1 MHSFKR
7 RKKEKQKP
15 VSLKSVLDEMVKKKR
30 LLISLTRLWSTLL
43 FNILCDEME
52 SLLIALL
59 LHPEVGSRLGENH
72 TCNCWSCEPNTLKK
86 IFFFFKAH
94 SSYLR
99 EQTVVSQ
106 PCIFGRHFLEKWMK
120 FSCHFKENNQLHFLP
135 MIKLELPNEN

>member
-15 VSLKSVLDEMVKKKR
+15 VSLKSVLDEMVKKEK
-30 LLISLTRLWSTLL
+30 ITNFINSWLWSTLL

-52 SLLIALL
+52 SLHMALL
-59 LHPEVGSRLGENH
+59 LHPEVGSRLEENH
-72 TCNCWSCEPNTLKK
+72 TCNCLSCEPNTLKK
-86 IFFFFKAH
+86 IFFKEH

-120 FSCHFKENNQLHFLP
+120 FSCHFKENNQQHFLP